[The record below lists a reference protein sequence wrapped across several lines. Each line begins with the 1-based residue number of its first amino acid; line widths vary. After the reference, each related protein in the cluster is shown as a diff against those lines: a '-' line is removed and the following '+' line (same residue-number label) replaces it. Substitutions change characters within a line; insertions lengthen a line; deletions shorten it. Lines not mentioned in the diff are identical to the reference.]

1 MTDLSKLVYKASKGE
16 LRIDELTEDAAA
28 LARFEL
34 SNEERVALQRHVR
47 GGQWTNFVPMA
58 EGGWI

>member
-1 MTDLSKLVYKASKGE
+1 MTDLSKIIYKASKGE

-34 SNEERVALQRHVR
+34 STEEKLALRR
-47 GGQWTNFVPMA
+47 TLDSSDTNSLSISA
-58 EGGWI
+58 IGGWY